1 MESSDT
7 GNPIVPDG
15 AWAVIYD
22 PADGYSIL
30 MPHEKDLPAPAA
42 ALVGAF
48 MRLSVDKDFEQDCIQ
63 WLKDQK
69 Q

>member
-22 PADGYSIL
+22 PATGYSIL
-30 MPHEKDLPAPAA
+30 MPKEKDLPEPAA